1 MKINKVSMA
10 IIAATAVLAVSPA
23 VLAQTTNQAAGGAG
37 AAAGGAGRMGGR
49 TNMMTV
55 ESLDKAVTLT
65 DAEKPKVKSAL
76 EDYTKALTEARQADQ
91 SERRTKMTAARTD
104 LDKKLKEVL
113 TPEQYTKYQA
123 MPGRGGRNGGRN
135 RGGAGGAGGGAGG
148 AGGGGGGQ

>member
-135 RGGAGGAGGGAGG
+135 RGGAGGAGGG
-148 AGGGGGGQ
+148 GGGQ